1 MTLNPLLLYLI
12 QTYTVLA
19 GWILFAVIF
28 LFRRKQTSKKSKKSE
43 PASIIGIILQGIAL
57 GLVWLGRPP
66 LTPILP
72 LGVWFEIFAAVLA
85 ILLVIAS
92 LWLMSA
98 AVGALGKQW
107 SMQARVLEDH
117 ALIRQ
122 GPYRI
127 VRHPIYTGLL
137 GMLLAA
143 GLTWS
148 HWICFVTSIL
158 FFSIGTIIRVR
169 SEEKLLRAEFGAAFD
184 DYARNVPAVIPAL
197 LGRKAFGH
205 PHDRQS

>member
-1 MTLNPLLLYLI
+1 MTLDPSLLYLI

-28 LFRRKQTSKKSKKSE
+28 LFRRKQTPEKSKKSE

-57 GLVWLGRPP
+57 GLVWLRRPP

-98 AVGALGKQW
+98 AVCALGKQW

-117 ALIRQ
+117 ALIRH

-127 VRHPIYTGLL
+127 VRHPIYTGML
-137 GMLLAA
+137 GMLMAA
-143 GLTWS
+143 GLTWT
-148 HWICFVTSIL
+148 HWIGFVASVL
-158 FFSIGTIIRVR
+158 FFSVGTIIRVR
-169 SEEKLLRAEFGAAFD
+169 SEEKLLREQFGAAFD
-184 DYARNVPAVIPAL
+184 DYKRKVPAVIL
-197 LGRKAFGH
+197 LKLSR
-205 PHDRQS
+205 

>member
-1 MTLNPLLLYLI
+1 MTLNPSLLYLI

-28 LFRRKQTSKKSKKSE
+28 LFRRKQTPEKSKKSE

-57 GLVWLGRPP
+57 GLVWLRRPP

-98 AVGALGKQW
+98 AVCALGKQW

-117 ALIRQ
+117 ALIRH

-127 VRHPIYTGLL
+127 VRHPIYTGML
-137 GMLLAA
+137 GMLMAA
-143 GLTWS
+143 GLTWT
-148 HWICFVTSIL
+148 HWIGFVMSVL
-158 FFSIGTIIRVR
+158 FFSVGTIIRVR
-169 SEEKLLRAEFGAAFD
+169 SEEKLLREQFGTAFD
-184 DYARNVPAVIPAL
+184 DYKRKVPAVIPL
-197 LGRKAFGH
+197 KLSR
-205 PHDRQS
+205 

>member
-1 MTLNPLLLYLI
+1 MTLDPSLLYLI

-28 LFRRKQTSKKSKKSE
+28 LFRRKQTPKKSKKSE

-98 AVGALGKQW
+98 AVCALGKQW

-117 ALIRQ
+117 ALIRH

-127 VRHPIYTGLL
+127 VRHPIYTGML
-137 GMLLAA
+137 GMLMAA
-143 GLTWS
+143 GLTWT
-148 HWICFVTSIL
+148 HWIGFVASVL
-158 FFSIGTIIRVR
+158 FFSVGTIIRVR
-169 SEEKLLRAEFGAAFD
+169 SEEKLLREQFGAAFD
-184 DYARNVPAVIPAL
+184 DYKRKVPAVIL
-197 LGRKAFGH
+197 LKLSR
-205 PHDRQS
+205 

>member
-1 MTLNPLLLYLI
+1 MTLNPSLLYLI

-28 LFRRKQTSKKSKKSE
+28 LFRRKQTPEKSKKSE

-98 AVGALGKQW
+98 AVCALGKQW

-117 ALIRQ
+117 ALIRH

-127 VRHPIYTGLL
+127 VRHPIYTGML
-137 GMLLAA
+137 GMLMAA
-143 GLTWS
+143 GLTWT
-148 HWICFVTSIL
+148 HWIGFVASVL
-158 FFSIGTIIRVR
+158 FFSVGTIIRVR
-169 SEEKLLRAEFGAAFD
+169 SEEKLLREQFGAAFD
-184 DYARNVPAVIPAL
+184 DYKRKVPAVIPL
-197 LGRKAFGH
+197 KLSR
-205 PHDRQS
+205 

>member
-1 MTLNPLLLYLI
+1 MTLNPSLLYLI

-28 LFRRKQTSKKSKKSE
+28 LFRRKQTPEKSKKSE

-98 AVGALGKQW
+98 AVCALGKQW

-117 ALIRQ
+117 ALIRH

-127 VRHPIYTGLL
+127 VRHPIYTGML
-137 GMLLAA
+137 GMLMAA
-143 GLTWS
+143 GLTWT
-148 HWICFVTSIL
+148 HWIGFVASVL
-158 FFSIGTIIRVR
+158 FFSVGTIIRVR
-169 SEEKLLRAEFGAAFD
+169 SEEKLLREQFGAAFD
-184 DYARNVPAVIPAL
+184 DYKRKVPAVIPL
-197 LGRKAFGH
+197 KLTR
-205 PHDRQS
+205 

>member
-1 MTLNPLLLYLI
+1 MTLDPSLLYLI

-28 LFRRKQTSKKSKKSE
+28 LFRRKQTPKKSKKSE

-57 GLVWLGRPP
+57 GLVWLRRPP

-98 AVGALGKQW
+98 AVCALGKQW

-117 ALIRQ
+117 ALIRH

-127 VRHPIYTGLL
+127 VRHPIYTGML
-137 GMLLAA
+137 GMLMAA
-143 GLTWS
+143 GLTWT
-148 HWICFVTSIL
+148 HWIGFVASVL
-158 FFSIGTIIRVR
+158 FFSVGTIIRVR
-169 SEEKLLRAEFGAAFD
+169 SEEKLLREQFGAAFD
-184 DYARNVPAVIPAL
+184 DYKRKVPAVIL
-197 LGRKAFGH
+197 LKLSR
-205 PHDRQS
+205 